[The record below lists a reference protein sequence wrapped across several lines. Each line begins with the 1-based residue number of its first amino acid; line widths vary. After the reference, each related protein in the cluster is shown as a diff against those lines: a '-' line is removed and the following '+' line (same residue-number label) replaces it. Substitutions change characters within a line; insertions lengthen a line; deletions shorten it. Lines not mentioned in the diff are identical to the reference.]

1 MKKMEKEV
9 RQNESCLLFSVD
21 KSSPLESR
29 ASGSDIP
36 NLVTRDTHK
45 SHTEIRTPSPNPT
58 LTHTAARTKEKKSF
72 FHFPKSKH
80 QGQGF
85 FRSEKFAAQ
94 WRRNRR
100 APSPPAPP
108 TNRCSIRSPRSF
120 TATIL
125 PLLPLRIPIPKKPLL
140 RPLRIG
146 FFASSE
152 GRDPFTPFSAPEN
165 VKLFFLFIIF
175 ALLFSLSFYCVLVFV
190 TDSMWECC
198 GCNYWIGK
206 NIFWQEK
213 NNKKKTR
220 PCLAFAHV
228 VYH

>member
-125 PLLPLRIPIPKKPLL
+125 RPLHLPTPTPTPKKPLL
-140 RPLRIG
+140 PPLRIR

-165 VKLFFLFIIF
+165 VKLFFCSFFLAHLF
-175 ALLFSLSFYCVLVFV
+175 LLSFYCVLGFV
-190 TDSMWECC
+190 NRFNVGMLWM
-198 GCNYWIGK
+198 
-206 NIFWQEK
+206 
-213 NNKKKTR
+213 
-220 PCLAFAHV
+220 
-228 VYH
+228 